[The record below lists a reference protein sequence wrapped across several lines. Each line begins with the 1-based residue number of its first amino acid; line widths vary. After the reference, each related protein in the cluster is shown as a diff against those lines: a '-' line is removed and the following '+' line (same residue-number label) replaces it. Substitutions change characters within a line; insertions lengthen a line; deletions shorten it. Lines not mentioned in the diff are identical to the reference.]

1 MSSSAPASSSESLQP
16 FTLYG
21 FHKPSPAVPSGS
33 AFCQKLEAYCRFA
46 GIDYK
51 SEATTP
57 NAAPKSKLPYVKF
70 QDGSILADSHLIIR
84 HLVKEGRPDLDSR
97 AGLSDVEKADGNVY
111 RGYLEDHV
119 VSVISLELCISAI
132 PLDIILSIT
141 ATLPMLVF
149 TTTDQEPNRL
159 RVEQYPAI
167 VYTRWMIPE
176 NYYDFIDDQ
185 FQGTS
190 WIYKKLISNL
200 AFYGVQSCLKGHGVG
215 RHTPEEVESLL
226 KISFNA
232 LIVRL
237 IENQKDGGEWFFGKK
252 GPSEVDAALYG
263 VLATTAMSVQP

>member
-119 VSVISLELCISAI
+119 
-132 PLDIILSIT
+132 
-141 ATLPMLVF
+141 
-149 TTTDQEPNRL
+149 
-159 RVEQYPAI
+159 YPAI

-263 VLATTAMSVQP
+263 VLATTAITPSTPLVNRLVAESPILSRYILTITERYFPEYVNLIDGMKRNLKTEE